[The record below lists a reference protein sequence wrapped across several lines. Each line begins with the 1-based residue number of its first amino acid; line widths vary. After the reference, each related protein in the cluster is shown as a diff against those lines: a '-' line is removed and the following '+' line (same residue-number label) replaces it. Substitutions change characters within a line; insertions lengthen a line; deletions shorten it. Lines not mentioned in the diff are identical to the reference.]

1 MKVLKTFLRMP
12 LNQKVMVLRILVLMV
27 YYKYRVH
34 HRPFAELAPNIGTL
48 GYETPVESSSRQ
60 VRIVYELMEAMFRR
74 IKWKDSCLIRALT
87 AKRILNSMGE
97 KCTLYMGVSKKEGQS
112 MTAHAWLRCGKR
124 IVTGAES
131 MAGYTV
137 TAIFG
142 DK

>member
-1 MKVLKTFLRMP
+1 MRLLKTFLWMP
-12 LNQKVMVLRILVLMV
+12 LKQKLLIPRIFVLMA

-34 HRPFAELAPNIGTL
+34 HRPFSELAPTIGTL
-48 GYETPVESSSRQ
+48 GFETPLETSSRAARA
-60 VRIVYELMEAMFRR
+60 VHELMEALFRR

-97 KCTLYMGVSKKEGQS
+97 RCTLYMGVSQKEGQR
-112 MTAHAWLRCGKR
+112 MTAHAWLRCGKC
-124 IVTGAES
+124 IVTGADA

-142 DK
+142 DQ